1 MRLKKVSFNMD
12 FGILS
17 GATGAPLNYEIVSC
31 SGPVIL
37 AGDDDATTMFG
48 HNKRYEINLNKIGH
62 CD

>member
-1 MRLKKVSFNMD
+1 MD

-48 HNKRYEINLNKIGH
+48 HNSRYEINLNKIGH